1 MGLDLS
7 AGVYPPFV
15 WRVWRTFL
23 PKGNVTP
30 DLIRDTFDIIKVVRN
45 IAPYMLL
52 SAVRRLA
59 DCHDQRKLILDI
71 SISDFGSVRQAQD
84 RFV

>member
-30 DLIRDTFDIIKVVRN
+30 DLIRDRFDIIKVVRN
-45 IAPYMLL
+45 IAPYMLHAPCFTATIKE
-52 SAVRRLA
+52 SSFRTFQFR
-59 DCHDQRKLILDI
+59 ILDPFDKLRTGLFRI
-71 SISDFGSVRQAQD
+71 
-84 RFV
+84 